1 MKEKINC
8 PTCKLIIDKDCK
20 FCPYCG
26 ENLSALQEQNIQKL
40 DTQSLEKDPSAIKSE
55 PKVESRSG
63 FFDYEPQI
71 AKLPLIYSFVLLLVG
86 IAGVTGLGTIFQL
99 LAKSGNFF
107 YQHSVNFSASV
118 NFASYFVLFGIIVAI
133 IAPQFTKILDSIKTK
148 KGRLFGLFFGFAL
161 LLITSAV
168 SSVFNLIP
176 HAGVNDNE
184 SSIQAIS
191 SSYPVLSIIVF
202 GFLGPICEEFTYR
215 VGLFSLIRKRRR
227 VPAYIIT
234 CLVFG
239 LIHFNFGSSDIVNE
253 LINIPSYIVAGLLL
267 CYFYEYKGLSASII
281 AHVIN
286 NLFAIILPMILS
298 MS

>member
-55 PKVESRSG
+55 PKVETRSG

-71 AKLPLIYSFVLLLVG
+71 AKLPLIYSFILLLVG

-107 YQHSVNFSASV
+107 YQNSVNFSASV
-118 NFASYFVLFGIIVAI
+118 NFAAYFVLFGIIVAI

-215 VGLFSLIRKRRR
+215 VGLFSLIRKWKRA
-227 VPAYIIT
+227 PAYIIT

-286 NLFAIILPMILS
+286 NLFAIILPMIIS